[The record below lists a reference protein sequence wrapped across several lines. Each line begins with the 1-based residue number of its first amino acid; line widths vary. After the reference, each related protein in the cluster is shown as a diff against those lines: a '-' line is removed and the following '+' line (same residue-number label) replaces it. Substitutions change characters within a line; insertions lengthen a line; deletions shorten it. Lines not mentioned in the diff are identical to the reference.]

1 MDPKLEKQRLFEAVE
16 IDEETLAS
24 ASKLMKEARRKL
36 GLGNS
41 IITSIVVG
49 MCHFVFTR
57 APGIDTFAVK
67 LTGDGNP
74 MLMVNPDFLLKIGA
88 DQAVFALSHEA
99 YHLLLVHLYTDPEL
113 MKNPNWVTAQE
124 AVINHRIKEHL
135 ELPLIKIDGKV
146 AIVDPDNVYDRYRD
160 GMKKQDMT
168 PVSKK
173 AFYETDMGCFAHLQM
188 LPKPLQPKGMGACVH
203 ASDADG
209 NSGGEGAPMDPSEV
223 SKFMDKVLA
232 GAVQSAKNGR
242 PGAKEEI
249 VGWMEASPEASQMW
263 GDMGAGVLRGET
275 TKTTKTDMWAKWTSE
290 AMASRMRDGNRWR
303 YNRKVPWHPRVSASG
318 KQPKKYGAVFVDASG
333 SMHPAV
339 LEKIAAMIGD
349 LEDIDVEWHSFDG
362 TVWPFGAG
370 EAIRGGGGTS
380 FHIIED
386 HVVRGGTKSGA
397 EEACCEEDLDFV
409 LVLTDG
415 YAPELDPSEANKWIW
430 LIVPGGSTWPLDRGM
445 SCRMIDIS

>member
-24 ASKLMKEARRKL
+24 ASKVMKEARRKL

-135 ELPLIKIDGKV
+135 GLPLIKVDDKV

-188 LPKPLQPKGMGACVH
+188 LPKPLQPKGR
-203 ASDADG
+203 
-209 NSGGEGAPMDPSEV
+209 SEE
-223 SKFMDKVLA
+223 
-232 GAVQSAKNGR
+232 R
-242 PGAKEEI
+242 R
-249 VGWMEASPEASQMW
+249 VG
-263 GDMGAGVLRGET
+263 
-275 TKTTKTDMWAKWTSE
+275 K
-290 AMASRMRDGNRWR
+290 
-303 YNRKVPWHPRVSASG
+303 RVS
-318 KQPKKYGAVFVDASG
+318 
-333 SMHPAV
+333 
-339 LEKIAAMIGD
+339 
-349 LEDIDVEWHSFDG
+349 
-362 TVWPFGAG
+362 
-370 EAIRGGGGTS
+370 R
-380 FHIIED
+380 
-386 HVVRGGTKSGA
+386 
-397 EEACCEEDLDFV
+397 
-409 LVLTDG
+409 LV
-415 YAPELDPSEANKWIW
+415 
-430 LIVPGGSTWPLDRGM
+430 
-445 SCRMIDIS
+445 